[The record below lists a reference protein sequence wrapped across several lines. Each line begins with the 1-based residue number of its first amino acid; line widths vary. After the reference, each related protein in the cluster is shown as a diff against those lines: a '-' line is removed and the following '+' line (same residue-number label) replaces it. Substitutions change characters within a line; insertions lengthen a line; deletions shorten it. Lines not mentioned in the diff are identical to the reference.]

1 MKNNQ
6 ENSIDNQI
14 IDTSKSVKI
23 DFRLPVVMKDMIVAT
38 AKEKGIKVSQFITHL
53 VEKFFEEQAKQDRL
67 AMEADQQ
74 KQLVVR
80 EKYADY
86 NKKKKHKKGD
96 FTVDEPTSKNQNK
109 SDDSTLL
116 NFLITITVII
126 VAWQGFVFIKK
137 IIARK
142 KTEKLHQQWQYQQNF
157 QNTKSDLNKSD
168 KQSDKSSPTT

>member
-6 ENSIDNQI
+6 ENSADNQI

-23 DFRLPVVMKDMIVAT
+23 DFRLPTVMKNMIVAT

-53 VEKFFEEQAKQDRL
+53 VEKFYEEQAKQDRL

-142 KTEKLHQQWQYQQNF
+142 KTEKSYQQWQSQQNF
-157 QNTKSDLNKSD
+157 QNSKSNLNQSD